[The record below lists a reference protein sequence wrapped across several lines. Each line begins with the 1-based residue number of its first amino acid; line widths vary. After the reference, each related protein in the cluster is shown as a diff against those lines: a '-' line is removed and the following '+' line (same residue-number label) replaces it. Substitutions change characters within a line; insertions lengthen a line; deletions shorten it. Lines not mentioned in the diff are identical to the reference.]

1 MPAFHIGGEIF
12 NDQCY
17 ENTNI
22 LIQNV
27 LTRSLPDLSTA
38 VHQLASV

>member
-1 MPAFHIGGEIF
+1 MDLGTTTEG
-12 NDQCY
+12 
-17 ENTNI
+17 TNI
-22 LIQNV
+22 LIQSV